1 MAQPVRESGAACQS
15 LRCRQEVYA
24 GALSSC
30 FAKANAHSGLWA
42 CSRAYHS
49 LLRVPVR
56 LGPEPHPHH
65 AQAGRVA
72 KTLGWP
78 GLSINRQATMYNWE
92 KQFELIRQ
100 GVAFLHATVSSNGA
114 EPFDVVVRMR
124 MVRDHKQFA
133 PRA

>member
-1 MAQPVRESGAACQS
+1 MLCQ
-15 LRCRQEVYA
+15 
-24 GALSSC
+24 
-30 FAKANAHSGLWA
+30 ANAHSSLWA
-42 CSRAYHS
+42 CSSRANHS
-49 LLRVPVR
+49 RLRVLVR
-56 LGPEPHPHH
+56 LGLEPHPHH

-100 GVAFLHATVSSNGA
+100 GVAFLHATVSSSGA

-124 MVRDHKQFA
+124 MVRDHKQS